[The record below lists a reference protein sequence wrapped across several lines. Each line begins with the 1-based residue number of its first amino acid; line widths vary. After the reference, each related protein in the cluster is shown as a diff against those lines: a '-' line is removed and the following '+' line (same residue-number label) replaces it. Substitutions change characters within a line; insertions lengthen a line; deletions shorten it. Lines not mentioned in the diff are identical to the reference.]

1 MGLAQDLLA
10 QANHLAT
17 YEGINPSQAAL
28 RRSVSTAYYALFL
41 WMVHVAAMR
50 WLGGSSAATTGL
62 ERAFSHGSMKNG
74 SVQFNNLYWED
85 WHGVIQA
92 VPDEIRNVAKAFTKL
107 QQQRHIADYDNHLL
121 WSSTDVRTVLT
132 TAASAFANWEEIRE
146 HPLAGSY
153 LLLMLI
159 GKGR

>member
-1 MGLAQDLLA
+1 MGLAQDFLT

-17 YEGINPSQAAL
+17 HEGANPSQAAL
-28 RRSVSTAYYALFL
+28 RRSVSTSYYALFHL
-41 WMVHVAAMR
+41 LVHDAALR
-50 WLGGSSAATTGL
+50 WQGGSLAATTGL

-74 SVQFNNLYWED
+74 SVQFNNMHWED

-107 QQQRHIADYDNHLL
+107 QQQRHIADYDNYLL

-132 TAASAFANWEEIRE
+132 TAASAFANWEGIRE
-146 HPLAGSY
+146 HPLA
-153 LLLMLI
+153 
-159 GKGR
+159 